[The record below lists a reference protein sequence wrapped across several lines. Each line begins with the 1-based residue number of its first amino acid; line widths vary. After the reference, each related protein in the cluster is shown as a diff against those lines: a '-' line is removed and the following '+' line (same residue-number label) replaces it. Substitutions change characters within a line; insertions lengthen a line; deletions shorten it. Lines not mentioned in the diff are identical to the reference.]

1 VGLRAREHVARAPV
15 WGARDAAPASP
26 GAGQGAPPG
35 PGRDAARGAR
45 GAARGRA
52 GGASRGRRKGRGRER
67 GGRERGGE
75 GSSPRVQIR
84 RSPSPKPSALRGRE
98 RGGGEEVATREKLNE
113 GKKERREGGM
123 HGEGQGAPQA
133 RKPGPGRARPGRAGL
148 GCTTGQKSTTHTT
161 TYQNPIV
168 KRNPKR
174 D

>member
-1 VGLRAREHVARAPV
+1 V
-15 WGARDAAPASP
+15 WGCARGNTLRVRLCGGRAMPRRP
-26 GAGQGAPPG
+26 RRGLGRGRRRGRAGTP
-35 PGRDAARGAR
+35 RGAR
-45 GAARGRA
+45 GEPPGAAQGARA
-52 GGASRGRRKGRGRER
+52 EGEGRGGE
-67 GGRERGGE
+67 GREGE